1 MNSQRG
7 AALVAVMS
15 ILTVAL
21 MLGIT
26 GMQSSAINERLA
38 GNYSATANV
47 QMAAEVAAAQG
58 WSERTS
64 HGRDSVDMDVLSRM
78 SWESFTN
85 DNYLHAGEEFFS
97 EDAVEAGC
105 PDGVECYFRIFDSCE
120 GDNHC
125 IVAMAA
131 IIDGSGRVLAESE
144 QVTVKYAGGSGGS
157 GNGGE
162 AWVVEKV
169 VDGLGDTLINVL
181 RDFGFD
187 SSNNPGAR
195 AWESYV
201 GVNETIFSDGEG
213 GLDWG
218 EVADF
223 FRELKS
229 IEDQGGAVTFLS
241 STSASSGN
249 VSASSGGILV
259 VEGSDDFTIPNNS
272 VFSGVMVITN
282 PGIRVSG
289 GGGTQL
295 EGGILHIPTSPPSSL
310 IPPTPIKS
318 CEEAEADEAR
328 RCRPSLDVRG
338 GNGVYSPEAIEL
350 AFKAA
355 EKFRK
360 PQILSWR

>member
-85 DNYLHAGEEFFS
+85 DNYLYAGEEFFS
-97 EDAVEAGC
+97 EDAVEADC
-105 PDGVECYFRIFDSCE
+105 PDGIECYFRIFDSCE
-120 GDNHC
+120 NGNHC

-131 IIDGSGRVLAESE
+131 ILDGSGRVLAESE
-144 QVTVKYAGGSGGS
+144 QVFVEYGGGG
-157 GNGGE
+157 GGGG
-162 AWVVEKV
+162 V
-169 VDGLGDTLINVL
+169 VDDIMSQLLSDKLINVL
-181 RDFGFD
+181 RDFSFN
-187 SSNNPGAR
+187 SSNNDAAR

-213 GLDWG
+213 GLDRG
-218 EVADF
+218 EIAEF
-223 FRELKS
+223 FDELRS
-229 IEDQGGAVTFLS
+229 IEGRGGPVTFLDS
-241 STSASSGN
+241 GSASYDS
-249 VSASSGGILV
+249 VSAASGGVLV
-259 VEGSDDFTIPNNS
+259 IEGSGEFRIPNDS
-272 VFSGVMVITN
+272 VFSGIMVVTN

-289 GGGTQL
+289 GGGTRL
-295 EGGILHIPTSPPSSL
+295 EGGILHMPT
-310 IPPTPIKS
+310 S
-318 CEEAEADEAR
+318 CEEAR
-328 RCRPSLDVRG
+328 GCRPSLDVRG
-338 GNGVYSPEAIEL
+338 GNGVYIYSRDAIDFVLGEL
-350 AFKAA
+350 GGG
-355 EKFRK
+355 
-360 PQILSWR
+360 PGILTWR